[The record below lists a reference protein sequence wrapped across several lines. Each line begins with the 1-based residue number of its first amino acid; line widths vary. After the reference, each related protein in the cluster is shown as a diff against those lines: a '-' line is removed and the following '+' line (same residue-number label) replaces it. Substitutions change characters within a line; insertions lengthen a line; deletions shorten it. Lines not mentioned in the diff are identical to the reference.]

1 MNSTYNINGKTF
13 STFDVFKPIATGE
26 KIAILYTNGIKSHL
40 LALMAKQI
48 YGIENIVFVL
58 NTPEE
63 YFNFKDNPTKLSKV
77 ISNFN
82 NGLTKL
88 SAVNSIHNTGGL
100 FEQHKMNYDLIMEK
114 IQAQFPT
121 VKFLYAGHN
130 NMHEET
136 IQLLLNSGWDKG
148 LINDY
153 QLYDYLNENST
164 KYSELHYYVNNLD
177 YKIPATNK
185 ILGFEQINHYYN
197 SVQKPFKTLTTVNII
212 KFYQILNLQENI
224 FDSNCC
230 PVLTTKSHCGYC
242 NDCLGRKY
250 ALSQAEI
257 TDKTEYN

>member
-82 NGLTKL
+82 NGLTIK
-88 SAVNSIHNTGGL
+88 
-100 FEQHKMNYDLIMEK
+100 
-114 IQAQFPT
+114 AQFPT

-153 QLYDYLNENST
+153 QLYNYLNENST
-164 KYSELHYYVNNLD
+164 KYTELHYYVNNLD